1 MKNKKAFIITG
12 SVILICII
20 ALVAV
25 FTNTGSVATQVSKQ
39 LDLGHKYL
47 LEGNYKE
54 AIIAFE
60 KAIQIDPK
68 SVDARL
74 GLSEVYVAANRIED
88 AIIVLNDAMVIN
100 LNRPEPYTN
109 LARIFMLQGDY
120 QKALEILEKGL
131 KNSGDTSIVA
141 LLDELKPQ
149 TPVASVESGKYT
161 EPVTVKFDGIG
172 EKDEVYYTL
181 NGSEPNKE
189 AIKYDKPIKFGNG
202 KNTIRAITYRNSV
215 IASDEARY
223 EYEIDIPSY
232 VVRFVDKA
240 FEQAIRKLIDKPEGE
255 ILNTE
260 LFEIEEIDIWGEEI
274 IKRNKFGPDSY
285 DGQEIVSITYSR
297 DWFEINGKNF
307 TTLGMIQRLDDIKH
321 FPNLRDLGIR
331 YQESLDISASKSLAS
346 LESLYLTNNQIK
358 DISTIAELLNLKRLD
373 LDNNSLTDISA
384 IKGLTNLEVLSLND
398 NQLIDISV
406 LKDLNGLKSLN
417 LHYNQISDIAPLK
430 ELTNLEYLYLDRNKI
445 DNIEMLKGMKNLKAL
460 GLSSNQISD
469 IGVIEGLVDLTQLT
483 INKNQISDI
492 SSLLMLKSLSSLY
505 LDTNPIDTTQ
515 IEKLKKALPDCRI
528 FY

>member
-88 AIIVLNDAMVIN
+88 AIIVLNDAMVID

-223 EYEIDIPSY
+223 EYEIDIPWKDRYNPIESDIFSDVESHKTQNDITDKTPTNPAPS
-232 VVRFVDKA
+232 VV
-240 FEQAIRKLIDKPEGE
+240 AIEPEP
-255 ILNTE
+255 TVSPTP
-260 LFEIEEIDIWGEEI
+260 EIEDWDQGTIIQDLVDTPISEPSYKEE
-274 IKRNKFGPDSY
+274 KKWP
-285 DGQEIVSITYSR
+285 
-297 DWFEINGKNF
+297 
-307 TTLGMIQRLDDIKH
+307 
-321 FPNLRDLGIR
+321 
-331 YQESLDISASKSLAS
+331 
-346 LESLYLTNNQIK
+346 
-358 DISTIAELLNLKRLD
+358 
-373 LDNNSLTDISA
+373 
-384 IKGLTNLEVLSLND
+384 
-398 NQLIDISV
+398 
-406 LKDLNGLKSLN
+406 
-417 LHYNQISDIAPLK
+417 
-430 ELTNLEYLYLDRNKI
+430 I
-445 DNIEMLKGMKNLKAL
+445 DNIEEEIIDLDDSINKYNWASIFEESGLEVGDIESLKEVNEEKFKTLSKKYGIEINGAILEDFLVNQLNTMKERVT
-460 GLSSNQISD
+460 NQILNNPDSLETDILLRTIEYNKPGHDEFYNTVFGSD
-469 IGVIEGLVDLTQLT
+469 VPEGYSYLQWRDIVAYWIFTNDF
-483 INKNQISDI
+483 NYMGEEQIAYENFYNFVMKDN
-492 SSLLMLKSLSSLY
+492 LY
-505 LDTNPIDTTQ
+505 LEEVKDIKFISIFDREDSNYYYNGY
-515 IEKLKKALPDCRI
+515 KLKFDANIVINGELAFPEFAVENGELILIDI
-528 FY
+528 YI

>member
-88 AIIVLNDAMVIN
+88 AIIVLNDAMVID

-240 FEQAIRKLIDKPEGE
+240 FEQAIRKLIDKPEDE

-274 IKRNKFGPDSY
+274 IKFGSNIY

-307 TTLGMIQRLDDIKH
+307 TTLGRIQRLDDIKH
-321 FPNLRDLGIR
+321 FPNLRDLDIR

-430 ELTNLEYLYLDRNKI
+430 ELTNLEYLHLDRNKI

-483 INKNQISDI
+483 IDKNQISDI